1 MWQAAFGLEHH
12 ANGVSLEAGTLF
24 VSADRRSPLLA
35 LVAARTACGSE
46 YVRRAMGIF
55 VYVYVCSYFIV
66 VWTYVRIN
74 MKQWLLSKRGFYV
87 CVRFGHIVFILFFS
101 CWILCCL
108 LGFGF
113 CCDSLS
119 IPYMYLDTYVRYLFI
134 FV

>member
-87 CVRFGHIVFILFFS
+87 CVRFGHIVCFHPVFF
-101 CWILCCL
+101 L
-108 LGFGF
+108 L
-113 CCDSLS
+113 DIMLS
-119 IPYMYLDTYVRYLFI
+119 PRFRFLLRLA
-134 FV
+134 